1 MPSGFLDN
9 LGRPALSRT
18 ETEKEWMV
26 GWGTEGRE
34 DLGGEQ
40 EGETSAR
47 MQNK

>member
-1 MPSGFLDN
+1 MPCFVDN

-18 ETEKEWMV
+18 VTEEWM
-26 GWGTEGRE
+26 GERGTEGRE
-34 DLGGEQ
+34 GLGGEQ